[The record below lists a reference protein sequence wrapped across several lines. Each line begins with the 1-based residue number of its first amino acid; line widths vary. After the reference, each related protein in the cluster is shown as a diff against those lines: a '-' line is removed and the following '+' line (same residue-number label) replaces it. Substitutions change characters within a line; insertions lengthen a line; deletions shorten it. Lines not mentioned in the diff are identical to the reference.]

1 MSLGIRFL
9 QVKFRGQRYLDKIV
23 MDIKLIYLMTKGC
36 QQAQGTERNQNII
49 SLETLANQ
57 VPAIQ
62 YLELESFVV
71 AL

>member
-1 MSLGIRFL
+1 
-9 QVKFRGQRYLDKIV
+9 

-36 QQAQGTERNQNII
+36 QQAQGTKRNQNII
-49 SLETLANQ
+49 SLQTLANQ

-62 YLELESFVV
+62 YLELGRFVV

>member
-9 QVKFRGQRYLDKIV
+9 QVKFRGHRYLDKIV

-36 QQAQGTERNQNII
+36 QQAQGTKRNQNII

-62 YLELESFVV
+62 YLELGRFVV